1 MVVGEDSVLRTQ
13 QTLVGG
19 NHTKDASGFLPK
31 NGLKIDCRR
40 RREESR
46 QLRIDSCKP
55 VTPVE
60 FLADTVRV
68 EMEIPLPVSFLTATG
83 LQNDVS

>member
-1 MVVGEDSVLRTQ
+1 MVVGEDSVLHTQ

-19 NHTKDASGFLPK
+19 NHTMDASGLL
-31 NGLKIDCRR
+31 LKDELKMDCRR
-40 RREESR
+40 RRESR